1 MDAMRAWA
9 DSEFAGG
16 PKTIRSYFQNSGIY
30 IFLISFGCVYY
41 LSNAELLLG
50 HYDLGW
56 HLAAGDLLR
65 DRGNIPFQDPW
76 SFTLGDRQQSLLAL
90 GRDCQC
96 VVSIYQLQRPRPFR
110 SWVRRGYR
118 RISRL
123 DLPEQRSLGRGCFYF
138 RFLRMFALPV
148 FCDTPEYL
156 PRRLTQHMH
165 HVVLRHFLRRMPEED
180 EMSLVARDHV
190 PLG

>member
-9 DSEFAGG
+9 DFEFAGA

-76 SFTLGDRQQSLLAL
+76 SFTVGDRQWFNLSWLWDVIASALYQYTNFSGLVLFVVGCGAVIIGYLA
-90 GRDCQC
+90 
-96 VVSIYQLQRPRPFR
+96 SIC
-110 SWVRRGYR
+110 
-118 RISRL
+118 L
-123 DLPEQRSLGRGCFYF
+123 DLSPEVHPAMGRILWSFEPVWLGDATGRGAEPSTQRSVPSRCI
-138 RFLRMFALPV
+138 ADAV
-148 FCDTPEYL
+148 
-156 PRRLTQHMH
+156 
-165 HVVLRHFLRRMPEED
+165 
-180 EMSLVARDHV
+180 SLA
-190 PLG
+190 